1 MNIPNSTR
9 KAEDGYVLKNATD
22 NLASTPTNDTNFH
35 AFLAGIGEWLAPDN
49 IISDKPRLMA
59 LATDA
64 SFYTKIP
71 KLVIKVPS
79 IHVMC
84 RILAMA
90 NRLNIALT
98 FRAAG
103 TSLSG
108 QAITDSVL
116 VMLTPDWQ
124 QFEVIDNGEAISL
137 APGIIGAKAN
147 RILAGYGRKIGPDPA
162 SINACKVG
170 GIAANNASGMC
181 CGVKNNSYHTLRH
194 IHILLPDG
202 SEVNTADA
210 QSVAA
215 FKRSHSALLAS
226 LAALR
231 NTLLKNSTLTEKV
244 RYQYRLKNTMGY
256 GLNALLDYENPL
268 DIFTHLMI
276 GSEGTLG
283 FIANITY
290 NTVPL
295 PRARETGLYLFED
308 VKAAC
313 AVIPALKACDVDA
326 VELMDARALRAVAP
340 LLNEVVR
347 SKGNHNASN
356 HNISNS
362 DAVAL
367 LIDVGAASQAELD
380 FTLKTVRNILTQP
393 LTGLNEEHNPIIA
406 QGQPLQD
413 FTSEPSIIEK
423 LWNIRKGLFPAVGAV
438 RPTGTTVIIEDVAF
452 PLESLADGLNALVDL
467 FEKHNYHDGII
478 FGHALDGNV
487 HFVFSQGFNTP
498 DEVSRYQA
506 FMADISVLVT
516 QRFAGSLKA
525 EHGTGRNMAPFL
537 TAQWGDEGVA
547 LMRSLKDIID
557 PKGILNPGVI
567 LNDDPQAHITHL
579 KPMPAV
585 QDTVDACIE
594 CGFCEPQ
601 CPSLNYTLSPRQ
613 RIALKRRQ
621 TSLTEP
627 EVITEISEA
636 FSHLAVDSCA
646 ATGLCANACPVGIDT
661 GQWIKQIRG
670 QRASG
675 RATQLVSDLA
685 AKHTDKALS
694 IARFTL
700 NTGHKVKGVIGEKA
714 FNRITDALHLP
725 LLHNSIPK
733 ASQYKSNTSQDHTNT
748 FQEHKGA
755 EFEAITHADAVAS
768 DVDKVAEIE
777 AGYPLEVPP
786 NSGQPDCSEKEH
798 EKEREKA
805 LSNLLSKAP
814 SQTAS
819 KVVYM
824 VSCPSKVFGGNANE
838 KSVIQAVI
846 SLCKKANVEVIFSSA
861 NDLCCGQPWDSE
873 GKASTASDKLT
884 AWKQEAY
891 TLSEQGRW
899 PVIIDNSACA
909 YNVTSKD
916 NKKSQINKINTL
928 EVSEYLL
935 QHISP
940 RVKVGK
946 TDAPIMLH
954 IGCSSTKLDAGV
966 AINALTNL
974 CTSNVIIPSD
984 ITCCGFAGTKGF
996 TTPRLNE
1003 SALAP
1008 LASQVPEDCYR
1019 GVSNSATCAIGLSQH
1034 SGVVYS
1040 HIAVLLDEIS
1050 QPLL

>member
-1 MNIPNSTR
+1 MNSRNTPE
-9 KAEDGYVLKNATD
+9 KAQTEMVVN
-22 NLASTPTNDTNFH
+22 NVASTPADDINFH
-35 AFLAGIGEWLAPDN
+35 AFLKGISEWLAPDN
-49 IISDKPRLMA
+49 IINDKPRLIA

-84 RILAMA
+84 RVLAMA

-194 IHILLPDG
+194 IHVLLPDG

-215 FKRSHSALLAS
+215 FEQSHSVLLAS
-226 LAALR
+226 LAELR
-231 NTLLKNSTLTEKV
+231 STLLANTALTEKV

-295 PRARETGLYLFED
+295 PSARETGLYLFED
-308 VKAAC
+308 FEAAC

-340 LLNEVVR
+340 LLDEVVV
-347 SKGNHNASN
+347 SKR
-356 HNISNS
+356 NISNP

-367 LIDVGAASQAELD
+367 LIDVGAPSQAELD
-380 FTLKTVRNILTQP
+380 CTLKTVRDILSQP
-393 LTGLNEEHNPIIA
+393 ALGLSKEHEHPA
-406 QGQPLQD
+406 KQEQKQGQPLQD
-413 FTSEPSIIEK
+413 FTAEPSIIEK

-452 PLESLADGLNALVDL
+452 PLENLADGLNALVAL
-467 FEKHNYHDGII
+467 FEKHDYHDGII

-487 HFVFSQGFNTP
+487 HFVFSQGFNSAK
-498 DEVSRYQA
+498 EVSRYQA

-537 TAQWGDEGVA
+537 TAQWGEEGVA
-547 LMRSLKDIID
+547 LMRALKDIID

-567 LNDDPQAHITHL
+567 LNDDPKAHITHL

-627 EVITEISEA
+627 RVINEISDA

-646 ATGLCANACPVGIDT
+646 ATGLCASACPVGIDT

-670 QRASG
+670 QRVRG
-675 RATQLVSDLA
+675 PATKLVSDLA

-694 IARFTL
+694 IARFSL
-700 NTGHKVKGVIGEKA
+700 NIGHKVKGVIGEKT
-714 FNRITDALHLP
+714 FNSITGALHLP
-725 LLHNSIPK
+725 QLHNAVPQASK
-733 ASQYKSNTSQDHTNT
+733 YNKNTSQYKNGTDFNATTLANETASEAHKATEKDAEYIAELPTHLGQQNCSENT
-748 FQEHKGA
+748 A
-755 EFEAITHADAVAS
+755 E
-768 DVDKVAEIE
+768 KVA
-777 AGYPLEVPP
+777 G
-786 NSGQPDCSEKEH
+786 
-798 EKEREKA
+798 KA
-805 LSNLLSKAP
+805 LSQA
-814 SQTAS
+814 TS

-838 KSVIQAVI
+838 KSVIQAVV
-846 SLCKKANVEVIFSSA
+846 SLCEKANVEVVFSSA
-861 NDLCCGQPWDSE
+861 KDLCCGQPWDSE
-873 GKASTASDKLT
+873 GETSTARDKLA
-884 AWKQEAY
+884 AWTQEAY

-909 YNVTSKD
+909 YNVTSKNTNNSD
-916 NKKSQINKINTL
+916 FNKIEIL
-928 EVSEYLL
+928 EVSKYLL
-935 QHISP
+935 QYISP
-940 RVKVGK
+940 RVKVVK
-946 TDAPIMLH
+946 TDAPTMLH
-954 IGCSSTKLDAGV
+954 IGCSSTKLDSGV

-996 TTPRLNE
+996 TTPGLNK

-1008 LASQVPEDCYR
+1008 LASQVPENCYR
-1019 GVSNSATCAIGLSQH
+1019 GVSNSVTCSIGLSRH

-1040 HIAVLLDEIS
+1040 HIAVLLDEVS
-1050 QPLL
+1050 QPLF

>member
-1 MNIPNSTR
+1 MNPP
-9 KAEDGYVLKNATD
+9 KATEATLAGHALNNATE
-22 NLASTPTNDTNFH
+22 NGASSPSDDHNFH
-35 AFLAGIGEWLAPDN
+35 AFLAGISKWLAPDN
-49 IISDKPRLMA
+49 IISDTPRLMA

-71 KLVIKVPS
+71 KLVIKVSS
-79 IHVMC
+79 IDAMRH
-84 RILAMA
+84 ILEMA
-90 NRLNIALT
+90 NRLDIALT

-147 RILAGYGRKIGPDPA
+147 RILAEYGRKIGPDPA

-202 SEVNTADA
+202 SAVNTADA
-210 QSVAA
+210 KSVAA
-215 FKRSHSALLAS
+215 FEQSHSTLLSS
-226 LAALR
+226 LSALR
-231 NTLLKNSTLTEKV
+231 NTLLANRALTEKV

-290 NTVPL
+290 NTMPL
-295 PRARETGLYLFED
+295 PRARQTGLYLFED
-308 VKAAC
+308 FKAAC

-340 LLNEVVR
+340 LLDDVVANN
-347 SKGNHNASN
+347 SKHNANAS
-356 HNISNS
+356 H
-362 DAVAL
+362 AVAL
-367 LIDVGAASQAELD
+367 LIDVGAPSQAELD
-380 FTLKTVRNILTQP
+380 STLSTVRSVLTQP
-393 LTGLNEEHNPIIA
+393 ASELSSGNEPHTKQNQK

-413 FTSEPSIIEK
+413 FTAQPDIIEK

-487 HFVFSQGFNTP
+487 HFVFSQGFNTAN
-498 DEVSRYQA
+498 EVYRYHA
-506 FMADISVLVT
+506 FMADVSVLVT
-516 QRFAGSLKA
+516 QRFSGSLKA

-537 TAQWGDEGVA
+537 SAQWGEEGVA

-567 LNDDPQAHITHL
+567 LNDDPNAHITHL

-601 CPSLNYTLSPRQ
+601 CPSLHYTLSPRQ

-621 TSLTEP
+621 MSLTEP
-627 EVITEISEA
+627 AVVTEISEA

-661 GQWIKQIRG
+661 GQWIKQLRG
-670 QRASG
+670 QQADGHAANFISN
-675 RATQLVSDLA
+675 LA
-685 AKHTDKALS
+685 AKHTDKGLS
-694 IARFTL
+694 IARFSL
-700 NTGHKVKGVIGEKA
+700 NVGHKVKGLVGEKTL
-714 FNRITDALHLP
+714 NRMTNALHLP
-725 LLHNSIPK
+725 QLHDAIPTVARDKNVADFNTLAHSNSITTEARDASKIDTEITDKSAFNTTPK
-733 ASQYKSNTSQDHTNT
+733 NA
-748 FQEHKGA
+748 
-755 EFEAITHADAVAS
+755 
-768 DVDKVAEIE
+768 
-777 AGYPLEVPP
+777 P
-786 NSGQPDCSEKEH
+786 
-798 EKEREKA
+798 EKA
-805 LSNLLSKAP
+805 LSQPHA
-814 SQTAS
+814 

-824 VSCPSKVFGGNANE
+824 VSCPSKVFGANSNE
-838 KSVIQAVI
+838 KSVIQAVV
-846 SLCKKANVEVIFSSA
+846 SLCKKANVEIIFSSA
-861 NDLCCGQPWDSE
+861 DELCCGQPWDSQGRE
-873 GKASTASDKLT
+873 STAKTKRL
-884 AWKQEAY
+884 AWKHEAY
-891 TLSEQGRW
+891 ALSEQGRW
-899 PVIIDNSACA
+899 PVIVDNSACA
-909 YNVTSKD
+909 YTAATKTTDDSEASKLD
-916 NKKSQINKINTL
+916 TL
-928 EVSEYLL
+928 DVSEYLL
-935 QHISP
+935 QYISP
-940 RVKVGK
+940 RLKVEK
-946 TDAPIMLH
+946 LDAPIMLH
-954 IGCSSTKLDAGV
+954 IGCSSTKIDKGS
-966 AINALTNL
+966 AIQALTAL
-974 CTSNVIIPSD
+974 CASHVVVPSD

-996 TTPRLNE
+996 TTPGLNK

-1008 LASQVPEDCYR
+1008 LANQVPEHCDR
-1019 GVSNSATCAIGLSQH
+1019 GVSTSATCAIGLSQH
-1034 SGVVYS
+1034 SGVTYS

-1050 QPLL
+1050 QPLF

>member
-1 MNIPNSTR
+1 MNNHNGKG
-9 KAEDGYVLKNATD
+9 KAKTEQVVHNAT
-22 NLASTPTNDTNFH
+22 NNFH
-35 AFLAGIGEWLAPDN
+35 AFLTGISEWLAPEN
-49 IISDKPRLMA
+49 IIGDKPRLIA

-84 RILAMA
+84 RVLAMA

-124 QFEVIDNGEAISL
+124 QYEVIDNGEAISL
-137 APGIIGAKAN
+137 APGVIGAKAN

-194 IHILLPDG
+194 IHVLLPDG

-210 QSVAA
+210 QSISA
-215 FKRSHSALLAS
+215 FEQSHSVLLAS

-231 NTLLKNSTLTEKV
+231 NSLLANTALTEKV

-256 GLNALLDYENPL
+256 GLNALLDYDNPL

-295 PRARETGLYLFED
+295 PRARETGLYLFENFKD
-308 VKAAC
+308 AC

-340 LLNEVVR
+340 LLDKVVV
-347 SKGNHNASN
+347 SKR
-356 HNISNS
+356 NISNP

-367 LIDVGAASQAELD
+367 LIDVGAPSQAELD
-380 FTLKTVRNILTQP
+380 STLKTVRKILTQP
-393 LTGLNEEHNPIIA
+393 TVGISKEYEHPPKQEHKQEQK

-413 FTSEPSIIEK
+413 FTAEPNIIEN
-423 LWNIRKGLFPAVGAV
+423 LWSIRKGLFPAVGAV

-452 PLESLADGLNALVDL
+452 PLESLADGLNALVAL
-467 FEKHNYHDGII
+467 FEKHDYHDGII

-498 DEVSRYQA
+498 NEINRYQA

-547 LMRSLKDIID
+547 LMRALKDIID

-627 EVITEISEA
+627 AAVNEINEA

-646 ATGLCANACPVGIDT
+646 ATGLCASACPVGIDT

-670 QRASG
+670 QRTRGS
-675 RATQLVSDLA
+675 ATKLVSDLA

-694 IARFTL
+694 IARFSL
-700 NTGHKVKGVIGEKA
+700 NIGHKVKGVIGEKA
-714 FNRITDALHLP
+714 FNSITGALHLP
-725 LLHNSIPK
+725 QLHSAVPQ
-733 ASQYKSNTSQDHTNT
+733 ASQYNKNTSQYKNEPDFNAT
-748 FQEHKGA
+748 
-755 EFEAITHADAVAS
+755 THANETAS
-768 DVDKVAEIE
+768 EAHKATEKE
-777 AGYPLEVPP
+777 AGYIAELPTHL
-786 NSGQPDCSEKEH
+786 GQQNCSENTAGKVT
-798 EKEREKA
+798 EKMARKA
-805 LSNLLSKAP
+805 LSEAL
-814 SQTAS
+814 SQTVS

-838 KSVIQAVI
+838 KVLFRLW
-846 SLCKKANVEVIFSSA
+846 SLCVKKPTWKWCSLAQKTIVV
-861 NDLCCGQPWDSE
+861 
-873 GKASTASDKLT
+873 ASLGIVKV
-884 AWKQEAY
+884 KQ
-891 TLSEQGRW
+891 
-899 PVIIDNSACA
+899 
-909 YNVTSKD
+909 
-916 NKKSQINKINTL
+916 
-928 EVSEYLL
+928 
-935 QHISP
+935 SP
-940 RVKVGK
+940 REINSRRGHKK
-946 TDAPIMLH
+946 FTH
-954 IGCSSTKLDAGV
+954 FQNKDAGLSSLTT
-966 AINALTNL
+966 ALVL
-974 CTSNVIIPSD
+974 
-984 ITCCGFAGTKGF
+984 IT
-996 TTPRLNE
+996 
-1003 SALAP
+1003 
-1008 LASQVPEDCYR
+1008 
-1019 GVSNSATCAIGLSQH
+1019 
-1034 SGVVYS
+1034 
-1040 HIAVLLDEIS
+1040 
-1050 QPLL
+1050 

>member
-1 MNIPNSTR
+1 MNSRNTPE
-9 KAEDGYVLKNATD
+9 KAQTEMVVN
-22 NLASTPTNDTNFH
+22 NVASTPADDINFH
-35 AFLAGIGEWLAPDN
+35 AFLKGISEWLAPDN
-49 IISDKPRLMA
+49 IINDKPRLIA

-84 RILAMA
+84 RVLAMA

-194 IHILLPDG
+194 IHVLLPDG

-215 FKRSHSALLAS
+215 FEQSHSVLLAS
-226 LAALR
+226 LAELR
-231 NTLLKNSTLTEKV
+231 STLLANTALTEKV

-295 PRARETGLYLFED
+295 PSARETGLYLFED
-308 VKAAC
+308 FEAAC

-340 LLNEVVR
+340 LLDEVVV
-347 SKGNHNASN
+347 SKR
-356 HNISNS
+356 NISNP

-367 LIDVGAASQAELD
+367 LIDVGAPSQAELD
-380 FTLKTVRNILTQP
+380 CTLKTVRDILSQP
-393 LTGLNEEHNPIIA
+393 ALGLSKEHEHPA
-406 QGQPLQD
+406 KQEQKQKQGQPLQD
-413 FTSEPSIIEK
+413 FTAEPSIIEK

-452 PLESLADGLNALVDL
+452 PLENLADGLNALVAL
-467 FEKHNYHDGII
+467 FEKHDYHDGII

-487 HFVFSQGFNTP
+487 HFVFSQGFNSAK
-498 DEVSRYQA
+498 EVSRYQA

-537 TAQWGDEGVA
+537 TAQWGEEGVA
-547 LMRSLKDIID
+547 LMRALKDIID

-567 LNDDPQAHITHL
+567 LNDDPKAHITHL

-627 EVITEISEA
+627 KVINEISDA

-646 ATGLCANACPVGIDT
+646 ATGLCASACPVGIDT

-670 QRASG
+670 QRVRG
-675 RATQLVSDLA
+675 PATKLVSDLA

-694 IARFTL
+694 IARFSL
-700 NTGHKVKGVIGEKA
+700 NIGHKVKGVIGEKT
-714 FNRITDALHLP
+714 FNSITGALHLP
-725 LLHNSIPK
+725 QLHNAVPQASK
-733 ASQYKSNTSQDHTNT
+733 YNKNTSQYKNGTDFNATTLANETASEAHKATEKDAEYIAELPTHLGQQNCSENT
-748 FQEHKGA
+748 A
-755 EFEAITHADAVAS
+755 E
-768 DVDKVAEIE
+768 KVA
-777 AGYPLEVPP
+777 G
-786 NSGQPDCSEKEH
+786 
-798 EKEREKA
+798 KA
-805 LSNLLSKAP
+805 LSQA
-814 SQTAS
+814 TS

-838 KSVIQAVI
+838 KSVIQAVV
-846 SLCKKANVEVIFSSA
+846 SLCEKANVEVVFSSA
-861 NDLCCGQPWDSE
+861 KDLCCGQPWDSE
-873 GKASTASDKLT
+873 GETSTARDKLA
-884 AWKQEAY
+884 AWTQEAY

-909 YNVTSKD
+909 YNVTSKNAKD
-916 NKKSQINKINTL
+916 LNTNKRKAF

-935 QHISP
+935 HHIAP
-940 RVKVGK
+940 RLKVVK

-954 IGCSSTKLDAGV
+954 IGCSSTKLDSGV

-996 TTPRLNE
+996 TTPGLNK

-1008 LASQVPEDCYR
+1008 LASQVPENCYR
-1019 GVSNSATCAIGLSQH
+1019 GVSNSVTCSIGLSRH

-1040 HIAVLLDEIS
+1040 HIAVLLDEVS
-1050 QPLL
+1050 QPLF

>member
-1 MNIPNSTR
+1 MNSTNTMGSTET
-9 KAEDGYVLKNATD
+9 KQAVGNA
-22 NLASTPTNDTNFH
+22 ASNFD
-35 AFLAGIGEWLAPDN
+35 AFLMGIGELLAPDN
-49 IISDKPRLMA
+49 IISDKPRLIA

-79 IHVMC
+79 IQAMC

-90 NRLNIALT
+90 NRLSIALT

-124 QFEVIDNGEAISL
+124 QFEVINNGEAISL

-215 FKRSHSALLAS
+215 FEQSHSALLAS

-231 NTLLKNSTLTEKV
+231 NTLSKNSALTEKV

-295 PRARETGLYLFED
+295 PLARETGLYLFED
-308 VKAAC
+308 FKAAC

-326 VELMDARALRAVAP
+326 VELMDTRALRAVAP
-340 LLNEVVR
+340 LLGEVVA
-347 SKGNHNASN
+347 SKGNHN
-356 HNISNS
+356 ISNP

-380 FTLKTVRNILTQP
+380 STLKTVRNILSQP
-393 LTGLNEEHNPIIA
+393 ASGLRKEHEHLTKPDRKQEQK

-413 FTSEPSIIEK
+413 FTAEPRIIEK

-467 FEKHNYHDGII
+467 FEKHDYHDGII

-646 ATGLCANACPVGIDT
+646 ATGLCASACPVGIDT

-725 LLHNSIPK
+725 QLHNSIPK
-733 ASQYKSNTSQDHTNT
+733 ASQYHS
-748 FQEHKGA
+748 EA
-755 EFEAITHADAVAS
+755 EFEAITHADALAS
-768 DVDKVAEIE
+768 DVDKVAEIDAE
-777 AGYPLEVPP
+777 YLLEVPL
-786 NSGQPDCSEKEH
+786 NSGQPDFYQKEH

-805 LSNLLSKAP
+805 LSNVLSQAP
-814 SQTAS
+814 SQAAS
-819 KVVYM
+819 KVIYM
-824 VSCPSKVFGGNANE
+824 VSCPSKVFGGDANE

-846 SLCKKANVEVIFSSA
+846 SLCKKAKVDVVFSSA
-861 NDLCCGQPWDSE
+861 NNLCCGQPWESE

-909 YNVTSKD
+909 YNITSKETE
-916 NKKSQINKINTL
+916 NLQPNKIRTL

-935 QHISP
+935 QYILP
-940 RVKVGK
+940 YVRVGK

-966 AINALTNL
+966 AINALANL

-996 TTPRLNE
+996 TTPGLND

-1008 LASQVPEDCYR
+1008 LASQVPEHCYR

>member
-1 MNIPNSTR
+1 MKSTNTMGN
-9 KAEDGYVLKNATD
+9 AETKQAVDNAA
-22 NLASTPTNDTNFH
+22 NNFD
-35 AFLAGIGEWLAPDN
+35 AFLTGIGEWLTPDN
-49 IISDKPRLMA
+49 IISDKPRLIA

-71 KLVIKVPS
+71 KLVLKVPN
-79 IHVMC
+79 IY
-84 RILAMA
+84 AMRSVLKLA
-90 NRLNIALT
+90 NRLKIALT

-147 RILAGYGRKIGPDPA
+147 RILASYGRKIGPDPA

-194 IHILLPDG
+194 IHVLLPDG
-202 SEVNTADA
+202 SEVNTADL

-215 FKRSHSALLAS
+215 FEQSHSTLLAS
-226 LAALR
+226 LATLR
-231 NTLLKNSTLTEKV
+231 NTLLKNSALTEKV

-290 NTVPL
+290 NTVLL

-308 VKAAC
+308 FKAAC

-326 VELMDARALRAVAP
+326 VELMDARALRAVAT
-340 LLNEVVR
+340 LLNEVVG
-347 SKGNHNASN
+347 SKGNRNAN
-356 HNISNS
+356 NS
-362 DAVAL
+362 HAVAL
-367 LIDVGAASQAELD
+367 LIDVGAPSQAELD
-380 FTLKTVRNILTQP
+380 STLKTVRNILSQP
-393 LTGLNEEHNPIIA
+393 ASGLSKEHEHPA
-406 QGQPLQD
+406 KQEQKQGQPLQD
-413 FTSEPSIIEK
+413 FTAEPSIIEK

-438 RPTGTTVIIEDVAF
+438 RPAGTTVIIEDVAF

-467 FEKHNYHDGII
+467 FEKHDYHDGII

-487 HFVFSQGFNTP
+487 HFVFSQGFSTAN
-498 DEVSRYQA
+498 EVSRYQA

-516 QRFAGSLKA
+516 QRFSGSLKA

-537 TAQWGDEGVA
+537 TAQWGEEGVA
-547 LMRSLKDIID
+547 LMRSLKNIID
-557 PKGILNPGVI
+557 PNGILNPGVI

-621 TSLTEP
+621 TSSTEP
-627 EVITEISEA
+627 AVITEISDA

-646 ATGLCANACPVGIDT
+646 ATGLCASACPVGIDT

-700 NTGHKVKGVIGEKA
+700 NTGHKVKSVIGEKA
-714 FNRITDALHLP
+714 LNRITDVLHLP
-725 LLHNSIPK
+725 QLHNGIPN
-733 ASQYKSNTSQDHTNT
+733 ASQYKTNTSQYRNGAAQ
-748 FQEHKGA
+748 FKNGA
-755 EFEAITHADAVAS
+755 EFNAITHANKIAS
-768 DVDKVAEIE
+768 DVNKAAEIDAE
-777 AGYPLEVPP
+777 YPLEVPP

-805 LSNLLSKAP
+805 RETALSQA
-814 SQTAS
+814 TS

-824 VSCPSKVFGGNANE
+824 VSCPSKVFGGNTNE
-838 KSVIQAVI
+838 KSVIQAVV
-846 SLCKKANVEVIFSSA
+846 SLCEKANVEVIFSSV

-873 GKASTASDKLT
+873 GRESTAKDKLI
-884 AWKQEAY
+884 AWKQEAHE
-891 TLSEQGRW
+891 LSEQGRW
-899 PVIIDNSACA
+899 PVIVDNSACA
-909 YNVTSKD
+909 YNVATKETKNSNIKE
-916 NKKSQINKINTL
+916 INPL

-935 QHISP
+935 HHVSP
-940 RVKVGK
+940 RIKVTK
-946 TDAPIMLH
+946 TDAPLMLH
-954 IGCSSTKLDAGV
+954 VGCSSTKLDKGN
-966 AINALTNL
+966 AINALTRL
-974 CTSNVIIPSD
+974 CASNVVIPSD

-996 TTPRLNE
+996 TTPRLNK

-1008 LASQVPEDCYR
+1008 LASQVPEQCYR
-1019 GVSNSATCAIGLSQH
+1019 GVSNSTTCAIGLSQH
-1034 SGVVYS
+1034 SGVTYS

>member
-1 MNIPNSTR
+1 MNSTNTMGSADT
-9 KAEDGYVLKNATD
+9 KLAVDNAA
-22 NLASTPTNDTNFH
+22 NNFD
-35 AFLAGIGEWLAPDN
+35 AFLTGIGEWLAPDN
-49 IISDKPRLMA
+49 IISDNPRLIA

-79 IHVMC
+79 IQAMC

-90 NRLNIALT
+90 NRLSIALT

-215 FKRSHSALLAS
+215 FEQSHSALLAS

-231 NTLLKNSTLTEKV
+231 NTLLKNSVLTEKV

-295 PRARETGLYLFED
+295 PRARETGLYIFKD
-308 VKAAC
+308 FKAAC

-340 LLNEVVR
+340 LLNEVVG

-356 HNISNS
+356 HNISNL

-367 LIDVGAASQAELD
+367 LIDVGAPSQAELD
-380 FTLKTVRNILTQP
+380 STLKTVRNILIQP
-393 LTGLNEEHNPIIA
+393 ASGLSKENEPPSNQNQKH
-406 QGQPLQD
+406 GQPLQD
-413 FTSEPSIIEK
+413 FTAEPRIIEK

-467 FEKHNYHDGII
+467 FEKHDYHDGII

-498 DEVSRYQA
+498 DEVSRYRA

-646 ATGLCANACPVGIDT
+646 ATGLCASACPVGIDT

-670 QRASG
+670 QRANG

-700 NTGHKVKGVIGEKA
+700 NTGHKVKGLIGEKA

-725 LLHNSIPK
+725 QLYNSIPK
-733 ASQYKSNTSQDHTNT
+733 ASQYKSNTLQD
-748 FQEHKGA
+748 HKGA
-755 EFEAITHADAVAS
+755 ELNAITHGNGQAS

-786 NSGQPDCSEKEH
+786 NLGRPDCSENEY
-798 EKEREKA
+798 EKEGEKAHEKA
-805 LSNLLSKAP
+805 LSNVLSQAP
-814 SQTAS
+814 SQAAL

-824 VSCPSKVFGGNANE
+824 VSCPSKVFSGNANE

-846 SLCKKANVEVIFSSA
+846 SLCKKANVDVVFSSA
-861 NDLCCGQPWDSE
+861 NGLCCGQPWDSE

-909 YNVTSKD
+909 YNVTSKSIK
-916 NKKSQINKINTL
+916 NSQPNNVETF

-935 QHISP
+935 HHISR
-940 RVKVGK
+940 RVKVVK

-966 AINALTNL
+966 AINALANL

-1008 LASQVPEDCYR
+1008 LASQVPKDCYR

>member
-1 MNIPNSTR
+1 MNSRNTPE
-9 KAEDGYVLKNATD
+9 KAQTEMVVN
-22 NLASTPTNDTNFH
+22 NVASTPADDINFH
-35 AFLAGIGEWLAPDN
+35 AFLKGISEWLAPDN
-49 IISDKPRLMA
+49 IINDKPRLIA

-84 RILAMA
+84 RVLAMA

-194 IHILLPDG
+194 IHVLLPDG

-215 FKRSHSALLAS
+215 FEQSHSVLLAS
-226 LAALR
+226 LAELR
-231 NTLLKNSTLTEKV
+231 STLLANTALTEKV

-295 PRARETGLYLFED
+295 PSARETGLYLFED
-308 VKAAC
+308 FEAAC

-340 LLNEVVR
+340 LLDEVVV
-347 SKGNHNASN
+347 SKR
-356 HNISNS
+356 NISNP

-367 LIDVGAASQAELD
+367 LIDVGAPSQAELD
-380 FTLKTVRNILTQP
+380 CTLKTVRDILSQP
-393 LTGLNEEHNPIIA
+393 ALGLSKEHEHPA
-406 QGQPLQD
+406 KQEQKQGQPLQD
-413 FTSEPSIIEK
+413 FTAEPSIIEK

-452 PLESLADGLNALVDL
+452 PLENLADGLNALVAL
-467 FEKHNYHDGII
+467 FEKHDYHDGII

-487 HFVFSQGFNTP
+487 HFVFSQGFNSAK
-498 DEVSRYQA
+498 EVSRYQA

-537 TAQWGDEGVA
+537 TAQWGEEGVA
-547 LMRSLKDIID
+547 LMRALKDIID

-567 LNDDPQAHITHL
+567 LNDDPKAHITHL

-627 EVITEISEA
+627 RVINEISDA

-646 ATGLCANACPVGIDT
+646 ATGLCASACPVGIDT

-670 QRASG
+670 QRVRG
-675 RATQLVSDLA
+675 PATKLVSDLA

-694 IARFTL
+694 IARFSL
-700 NTGHKVKGVIGEKA
+700 NIGHKVKGVIGEKT
-714 FNRITDALHLP
+714 FNSITGALHLP
-725 LLHNSIPK
+725 QLHNAVPQASK
-733 ASQYKSNTSQDHTNT
+733 YNKNTSQYKNGTDFNATTLANETSS
-748 FQEHKGA
+748 EAHKATEKDA
-755 EFEAITHADAVAS
+755 EYIAELPTH
-768 DVDKVAEIE
+768 
-777 AGYPLEVPP
+777 L
-786 NSGQPDCSEKEH
+786 GQQNCSENTAG
-798 EKEREKA
+798 KA
-805 LSNLLSKAP
+805 LSQA
-814 SQTAS
+814 TS

-838 KSVIQAVI
+838 KSVIQAVV
-846 SLCKKANVEVIFSSA
+846 SLCEKANVEVVFSSA
-861 NDLCCGQPWDSE
+861 KDLCCGQPWDSE
-873 GKASTASDKLT
+873 GETSTARDKLA
-884 AWKQEAY
+884 AWTQEAY

-899 PVIIDNSACA
+899 PVITDNSACA
-909 YNVTSKD
+909 YNVTSKNAKD
-916 NKKSQINKINTL
+916 LNTNKRKAF

-935 QHISP
+935 HHIAP
-940 RVKVGK
+940 RLKVVK

-954 IGCSSTKLDAGV
+954 IGCSSTKLDSGV

-996 TTPRLNE
+996 TTPGLNK

-1008 LASQVPEDCYR
+1008 LASQVPENCYR
-1019 GVSNSATCAIGLSQH
+1019 GVSNSATCSIGLSRH

-1040 HIAVLLDEIS
+1040 HIAVLLDEVS
-1050 QPLL
+1050 QPLF

>member
-1 MNIPNSTR
+1 MNNHNGKG
-9 KAEDGYVLKNATD
+9 KAKTEQVVDNATD
-22 NLASTPTNDTNFH
+22 NFH
-35 AFLAGIGEWLAPDN
+35 AFLTGISEWLAPDN
-49 IISDKPRLMA
+49 IISDKPRLIA

-79 IHVMC
+79 IHVMG
-84 RILAMA
+84 RVLAMA

-194 IHILLPDG
+194 IHVLLPDG

-215 FKRSHSALLAS
+215 FEQSHCVLLAS

-231 NTLLKNSTLTEKV
+231 STLLANTALTEKV

-295 PRARETGLYLFED
+295 PSARETGLYLFENFKD
-308 VKAAC
+308 AC

-340 LLNEVVR
+340 LIDKVVV
-347 SKGNHNASN
+347 SKPNHD
-356 HNISNS
+356 ISNP

-367 LIDVGAASQAELD
+367 LIDVGAPSQAELD
-380 FTLKTVRNILTQP
+380 SKLKTVRKILTQP
-393 LTGLNEEHNPIIA
+393 AVGISKEHEHPPKQEQKQEQK

-413 FTSEPSIIEK
+413 FTAEPNIIEN
-423 LWNIRKGLFPAVGAV
+423 LWSIRKGLFPAVGAV

-452 PLESLADGLNALVDL
+452 PLESLADGLNALVAL
-467 FEKHNYHDGII
+467 FEKHDYHDGII

-498 DEVSRYQA
+498 NEIIRYQA

-547 LMRSLKDIID
+547 LMRALKDIID

-627 EVITEISEA
+627 AAINEINEA

-646 ATGLCANACPVGIDT
+646 ATGLCASACPVGIDT

-670 QRASG
+670 QRARG
-675 RATQLVSDLA
+675 PATKLVSDLA

-694 IARFTL
+694 IARFSL
-700 NTGHKVKGVIGEKA
+700 NAGHKVKGVIGEKA
-714 FNRITDALHLP
+714 FNSIIGALHLP
-725 LLHNSIPK
+725 QLHNAVPQASQYNQN
-733 ASQYKSNTSQDHTNT
+733 ASQYKNEAS
-748 FQEHKGA
+748 FK
-755 EFEAITHADAVAS
+755 AITHANEIAYEVHKATTKGAEYIAELPTHLGQQNCS
-768 DVDKVAEIE
+768 ENTAEKSAEKVAEK
-777 AGYPLEVPP
+777 VT
-786 NSGQPDCSEKEH
+786 
-798 EKEREKA
+798 EKA
-805 LSNLLSKAP
+805 LSEAV
-814 SQTAS
+814 SQTGS
-819 KVVYM
+819 KVIYM
-824 VSCPSKVFGGNANE
+824 VSCPSKVFDGNANE
-838 KSVIQAVI
+838 KSVIQAVV
-846 SLCKKANVEVIFSSA
+846 SLCEKANVEVVFSSA
-861 NDLCCGQPWDSE
+861 KDLCCGQPWDSE
-873 GKASTASDKLT
+873 GEASTARDKLA
-884 AWKQEAY
+884 AWTQEVY

-899 PVIIDNSACA
+899 PVIVDNSACA
-909 YNVTSKD
+909 YNVISKSTNNSD
-916 NKKSQINKINTL
+916 SNKIETL

-935 QHISP
+935 QYISP
-940 RVKVGK
+940 RVKVVK
-946 TDAPIMLH
+946 TDVPTMLH
-954 IGCSSTKLDAGV
+954 IGCSSTKLDSGV

-974 CTSNVIIPSD
+974 CTSNVIVPTD

-996 TTPRLNE
+996 TNPGLNQ

-1019 GVSNSATCAIGLSQH
+1019 GVSNSATCAIGLSLH

-1040 HIAVLLDEIS
+1040 HIAVLLDEVS
-1050 QPLL
+1050 QPLF

>member
-1 MNIPNSTR
+1 MNSHNTLE
-9 KAEDGYVLKNATD
+9 KAQTEIVMDHATD
-22 NLASTPTNDTNFH
+22 NFH
-35 AFLAGIGEWLAPDN
+35 AFLTGISEWLAPDN
-49 IISDKPRLMA
+49 IISDKPRLIA

-79 IHVMC
+79 IHVMG
-84 RILAMA
+84 RVLAMA

-124 QFEVIDNGEAISL
+124 QYEVIDNGEAISL

-147 RILAGYGRKIGPDPA
+147 RILAVYGRKIGPDPA

-194 IHILLPDG
+194 IHVLLPDG

-215 FKRSHSALLAS
+215 FEQSHSVLLAS

-231 NTLLKNSTLTEKV
+231 CTLLANTALTEKV

-295 PRARETGLYLFED
+295 PSARETGLYLFED
-308 VKAAC
+308 FEAAC

-340 LLNEVVR
+340 LLDEVVV
-347 SKGNHNASN
+347 SKR
-356 HNISNS
+356 NISNP

-367 LIDVGAASQAELD
+367 LIDVGAPSQAELD
-380 FTLKTVRNILTQP
+380 STLKTVRKILTQP
-393 LTGLNEEHNPIIA
+393 TVGISKEYEHPA
-406 QGQPLQD
+406 KQEHKQEHKQEQKQGQPLQD
-413 FTSEPSIIEK
+413 FTAEPNIIEN
-423 LWNIRKGLFPAVGAV
+423 LWSIRKGLFPAVGAV

-452 PLESLADGLNALVDL
+452 PLESLADGLNALVAL
-467 FEKHNYHDGII
+467 FEKHDYHDGII

-498 DEVSRYQA
+498 NEINRYQA

-547 LMRSLKDIID
+547 LMRALKDIID

-627 EVITEISEA
+627 AAVNEINEA

-646 ATGLCANACPVGIDT
+646 ATGLCASACPVGIDT

-670 QRASG
+670 QRTRG
-675 RATQLVSDLA
+675 PATKLVSDLA

-694 IARFTL
+694 IARFSL
-700 NTGHKVKGVIGEKA
+700 NIGHKVKGVIGEKA
-714 FNRITDALHLP
+714 FNSITGALHLP
-725 LLHNSIPK
+725 QLHSAVPQ
-733 ASQYKSNTSQDHTNT
+733 ASQYNKNTSQYKNEPDFNAT
-748 FQEHKGA
+748 
-755 EFEAITHADAVAS
+755 TH
-768 DVDKVAEIE
+768 
-777 AGYPLEVPP
+777 
-786 NSGQPDCSEKEH
+786 
-798 EKEREKA
+798 
-805 LSNLLSKAP
+805 
-814 SQTAS
+814 
-819 KVVYM
+819 
-824 VSCPSKVFGGNANE
+824 ANE
-838 KSVIQAVI
+838 KSVIQAVV
-846 SLCKKANVEVIFSSA
+846 SLCEKANVEVVFSSA
-861 NDLCCGQPWDSE
+861 KDLCCGQPWDSE
-873 GKASTASDKLT
+873 GEASTARNKLA
-884 AWKQEAY
+884 AWTQEVY

-909 YNVTSKD
+909 YNVTSKNTNNSD
-916 NKKSQINKINTL
+916 FNKIEIL
-928 EVSEYLL
+928 EVSKYLL
-935 QHISP
+935 QYISP
-940 RVKVGK
+940 RVKVVK
-946 TDAPIMLH
+946 TDAPTMLH
-954 IGCSSTKLDAGV
+954 IGCSSTKLDSGV

-974 CTSNVIIPSD
+974 CTSNVIVPTD

-996 TTPRLNE
+996 TNPGLNQ

-1019 GVSNSATCAIGLSQH
+1019 GVSNSATCAIGLSLH

-1040 HIAVLLDEIS
+1040 HIAVLLDEVS
-1050 QPLL
+1050 QPLF